1 MARTVHISD
10 IKHYV
15 NQVDADVS
23 IVKLGGCWRIVDN
36 EGNCKVINNE
46 EAVLAQL
53 KADYPIEEV
62 QRVDELIPSCG
73 CGVENCMGHEFEDDF
88 INDEELVVTGGK

>member
-15 NQVDADVS
+15 NEVDADVS

-36 EGNCKVINNE
+36 EGNCEVINNE

-62 QRVDELIPSCG
+62 QRVDECG
-73 CGVENCMGHEFEDDF
+73 CGNVSCTGHDYVEDF
-88 INDEELVVTGGK
+88 INDEELVVTGGL

>member
-1 MARTVHISD
+1 MARNVHISD

-15 NQVDADVS
+15 NESNADVS
-23 IVKLGGCWRIVDN
+23 IVKLGGVWRIVDS

-62 QRVDELIPSCG
+62 QRVDEFVDQLET
-73 CGVENCMGHEFEDDF
+73 VDDM
-88 INDEELVVTGGK
+88 INDEELVATGGK